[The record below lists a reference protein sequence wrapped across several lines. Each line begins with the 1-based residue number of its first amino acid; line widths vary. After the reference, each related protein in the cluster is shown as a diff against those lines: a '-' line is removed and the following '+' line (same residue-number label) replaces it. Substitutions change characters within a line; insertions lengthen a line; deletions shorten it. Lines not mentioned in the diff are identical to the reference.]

1 MMNEPQNNYEALVL
15 ALKLA
20 IDAPSDEKRD
30 ECVAIAEN
38 LADGLTELELARAK
52 REASG
57 GLEQ

>member
-1 MMNEPQNNYEALVL
+1 MMDEPQNNYEALVL

-30 ECVAIAEN
+30 ECVAIAES
-38 LADGLTELELARAK
+38 LADGLSELELARAK
-52 REASG
+52 QEAAG

>member
-1 MMNEPQNNYEALVL
+1 MDAPQNNYEALVL

-52 REASG
+52 REASE

>member
-1 MMNEPQNNYEALVL
+1 MNEPQNNYEALVL

>member
-1 MMNEPQNNYEALVL
+1 MDAPQNNYEALVL